1 MYHKVS
7 LINDMD
13 TCTTHTRNITYRHW
27 FDTSSACVRLI
38 QVYARVYLYHLY
50 RHTRLRRVTVTRAL
64 ICVCWWC
71 VGTVNTQN
79 NALPVARRLGVYV
92 MCTRWTGLTLPE
104 LAVSSVYSYMY
115 THREVFAPN
124 VKPLD
129 IVQCQTLGQSDCQV
143 LVPIP
148 FQWVS
153 SRKREKKKESHM
165 KQKGFSRAWNVYS
178 NMYTYIIIHFLLTM
192 LSRHESGTRWRLVVC
207 RWNRKNMR
215 LKMRTDASSLQH
227 YIINSYTRRRH

>member
-50 RHTRLRRVTVTRAL
+50 THTRLRRVTVTRAL
-64 ICVCWWC
+64 NLCMLVVCRYSKY
-71 VGTVNTQN
+71 TN

-104 LAVSSVYSYMY
+104 LAVPSVYSYMY

-153 SRKREKKKESHM
+153 SRKREK
-165 KQKGFSRAWNVYS
+165 
-178 NMYTYIIIHFLLTM
+178 
-192 LSRHESGTRWRLVVC
+192 
-207 RWNRKNMR
+207 
-215 LKMRTDASSLQH
+215 
-227 YIINSYTRRRH
+227 